1 MKKEILIDQSVRREA
16 PLAGMMRELS
26 ERELNEI
33 TRGVGERARA
43 QTIEQTE
50 RLKQA
55 LREEVASIRDAFSRQ
70 ANKNSTP

>member
-1 MKKEILIDQSVRREA
+1 
-16 PLAGMMRELS
+16 MMRELS

-50 RLKQA
+50 RLKQD
-55 LREEVASIRDAFSRQ
+55 LREEFASIRDAFSRH